1 MALVMLSAAR
11 MVSAAVPSPWL
22 AQDIGAPSPAG
33 SSSASSGT
41 FTITASGAD
50 VAGTSDQFHF
60 VYQQVSGDFTVSAR
74 VDSITNTNAW
84 AKAGVM
90 IRTSLA
96 ANSAEV
102 FATVTPGAGVTF
114 QERASAGAT
123 TTLVTTAS
131 GTAPRWVRLARS
143 GTNITAST
151 SADGATWTALRT
163 VTVGLGSSVYVGLA
177 VTSHSAGVSTTA
189 SISNVS
195 LAAAT
200 TSAGPVP
207 APQKDSDIGSPA
219 IAGSATY
226 SSGKYTIN
234 AAGSDIWNSSDQFHY
249 VYQPLSGDAEVIA
262 RVAGLGNSSIYA
274 KAGVMVRETLA
285 ANSRHADAVVTSG
298 NGIAFQR
305 RIDAGGTTI
314 GNTVSGAAP
323 KWVRLVRSGYTF
335 TAYQSSDGKT
345 WSAIGP
351 DTVPMTDPV
360 YVGIAVTSHNTALG
374 TTANVDSFT
383 VTASGAPSNQPP
395 SVSLTSPASSA
406 SFTAPATISLAATAS
421 DPENRMSHV
430 DFYAGTSL
438 LASDTATPYTFT
450 WSSVPAGTYAIKAI
464 AYDADGGSASSSIAT
479 VTVAGSSPSPAD
491 TQAPTAPTNLATT
504 VASNSQINLTWSK
517 STDNVSVSSYIVERC
532 QGSGCSTFTQT
543 GTSTTNSYSV
553 SGLSAS
559 TSYSFRVRAADA
571 AGNLGAYSAT
581 ASATTTGTTSSSGL
595 PAKFTGGYIETWY
608 SQRIQDLP
616 AGYNLL
622 FSAFANIDSAG
633 TASYWP
639 GSGESQADFIAGI
652 AAKKAAGTPVIL
664 SIAGAGGAKAPLN
677 PGSQE
682 ENFMS
687 SIQSIIN
694 TYGFSG
700 IDWDMENDIP
710 SGPISVAG
718 LVDISKRLK
727 SIYGPNFLITMAPY
741 NQTDNTYL
749 QIATQI
755 RDILSFVGYQNYNM
769 GSIPTTSSVRSTM
782 ERWMST
788 AGLRPDQWSL
798 GFLHVDDYL
807 GLTTPFSNMVSI
819 YNDINA
825 IYPTVRG
832 VWTWGVY
839 QKDQP
844 LGYPFVNTLAPVVN
858 R

>member
-1 MALVMLSAAR
+1 MAVALCGAASA
-11 MVSAAVPSPWL
+11 VQAAVPSPWL
-22 AQDIGAPSPAG
+22 AQDVGAPPPSG
-33 SSSASSGT
+33 SSSYSSGT
-41 FTITASGAD
+41 FTINASGAD

-74 VDSITNTNAW
+74 VDSVANTNAW

-96 ANSAEV
+96 ANAAEV
-102 FATVTPGAGVTF
+102 FATVTPGAGVTV

-123 TTLVTTAS
+123 TTLVTSAA

-163 VTVGLGSSVYVGLA
+163 VTVDLGTAVSVGLA

-195 LAAAT
+195 LTAAAA
-200 TSAGPVP
+200 SAGPVP
-207 APQKDSDIGSPA
+207 SPQKDSDIGSPA

-234 AAGSDIWNSSDQFHY
+234 AGGTDIWNSSDQFHY
-249 VYQPLSGDAEVIA
+249 VYQPLSGDGTITA
-262 RVAGLGNSSIYA
+262 RVAGLGNSNAWA

-285 ANSRHADAVVTSG
+285 ANSRDAIALVTAA
-298 NGIAFQR
+298 NGYEFIR
-305 RIDAGGTTI
+305 RIDTGGFSTSSSPA
-314 GNTVSGAAP
+314 SGAAP
-323 KWVRLVRSGYTF
+323 GWVRLVRTGYKF
-335 TAYQSSDGKT
+335 DGYYST
-345 WSAIGP
+345 DGTNWRLMGS

-360 YVGIAVTSHNTALG
+360 YVGIAVTSHNASLG
-374 TTANVDSFT
+374 TTATVDNLT
-383 VTASGAPSNQPP
+383 ITTSGGPSNQPP
-395 SVSLTSPASSA
+395 TVALSTPASGA
-406 SFTAPATISLAATAS
+406 SFTAPATMSLAATAS

-430 DFYAGTSL
+430 DFYAGTTL

-479 VTVAGSSPSPAD
+479 VTVAGSSTAD
-491 TQAPTAPTNLATT
+491 TQPPTAPANLATT
-504 VASNSQINLTWSK
+504 VASNSQINLTWSA
-517 STDNVSVSSYIVERC
+517 STDNVGVTGYRIERC
-532 QGSGCSTFTQT
+532 QGSGCTTFAQI
-543 GTSTTNSYSV
+543 GTSTTPSYSAT
-553 SGLSAS
+553 GLSAS

-571 AGNLGAYSAT
+571 AGNLSAYSLT
-581 ASATTTGTTSSSGL
+581 ASATTTGTASSSGL
-595 PAKFTGGYIETWY
+595 PAKFTGGYAETWY

-616 AGYNLL
+616 AAYNLI
-622 FSAFANIDSAG
+622 FSAFAKIDSAG
-633 TASYWP
+633 TATYWP
-639 GSGESQADFIAGI
+639 GSQSQADFIAGI

-664 SIAGAGGAKAPLN
+664 SIAGQGGAQAPLN
-677 PGSQE
+677 PGSQV
-682 ENFMS
+682 ENFMT

-700 IDWDMENDIP
+700 IDWDLENDIP

-741 NQTDNTYL
+741 NQTDATYL

-755 RDILSFVGYQNYNM
+755 RDILSFVGYQDYNM
-769 GSIPTTSSVRSTM
+769 GGIPTTTSVRSTM
-782 ERWMST
+782 ERWMKT
-788 AGLRPDQWSL
+788 AGLRPDQWSI
-798 GFLHVDDYL
+798 GFLHVDDWL
-807 GLTTPFSNMVSI
+807 GLVTPFSNMVAI

-825 IYPTVRG
+825 VYPTVRG
-832 VWTWGVY
+832 VWTWGIY
-839 QKDQP
+839 EKDKP
-844 LGYPFVNTLAPVVN
+844 LGYPFVNTLAPVVG